1 MGGLLYKNY
10 VVVRGK
16 LLVFGLLGLTILFLL
31 LRLLLPGGDLVL
43 AGEGYLADSMTDD
56 AMTGFICDTG
66 LACLL
71 VGIEMVLIV
80 VPLSAWTGNLLR
92 ADEKN
97 QTRRMIQVLPFQKH
111 AYIGSVYLFF
121 GITYYVILSL
131 MLFWTI
137 IFNANAGENILQ
149 EAVSMNGQM
158 LCLFV
163 AVPVIILAVEL
174 PIIIT
179 LGTKKGI
186 MIKRLFLLA
195 LVLGAFAYLLF
206 GDLSVWTGF
215 DLYVLINWTETHQSL
230 VVGLEV
236 GMPVLALVLYWLSYR
251 LTCRLNEDREV
262 DFYD

>member
-71 VGIEMVLIV
+71 GCIELVLIV

-97 QTRRMIQVLPFQKH
+97 QTRRM
-111 AYIGSVYLFF
+111 
-121 GITYYVILSL
+121 LSL
-131 MLFWTI
+131 IHISEPAW
-137 IFNANAGENILQ
+137 
-149 EAVSMNGQM
+149 S
-158 LCLFV
+158 
-163 AVPVIILAVEL
+163 
-174 PIIIT
+174 
-179 LGTKKGI
+179 
-186 MIKRLFLLA
+186 
-195 LVLGAFAYLLF
+195 
-206 GDLSVWTGF
+206 
-215 DLYVLINWTETHQSL
+215 
-230 VVGLEV
+230 
-236 GMPVLALVLYWLSYR
+236 VLAFVSADLPVK
-251 LTCRLNEDREV
+251 
-262 DFYD
+262 